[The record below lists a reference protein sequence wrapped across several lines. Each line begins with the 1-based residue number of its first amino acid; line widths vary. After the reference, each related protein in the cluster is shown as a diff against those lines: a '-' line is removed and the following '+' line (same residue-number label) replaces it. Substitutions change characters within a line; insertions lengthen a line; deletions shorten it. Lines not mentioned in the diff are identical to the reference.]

1 MIYSNGRCC
10 RLEVAPDTGK
20 NDDNIQS
27 GSTTVGESRSVTA
40 QLSINRNNI
49 GKVETKGIG

>member
-10 RLEVAPDTGK
+10 RLEVAPDTCK

-27 GSTTVGESRSVTA
+27 GSTTVGESKSVTA
-40 QLSINRNNI
+40 QLSINIKTSKN
-49 GKVETKGIG
+49 